1 MWTSVWILYFVLK
14 FATTLKDHI
23 TVLVFLDIVWWLIES
38 TAKQQVNINSE
49 LLIFTSCTI
58 LSLVHTCETST
69 SNWKLCLYTWSKH
82 KKMKHLRAQSGLCVV
97 FFAYACFT
105 NVHTGETN
113 KISTSTRERENVSFS
128 CACAY
133 FTSVNLALGSM
144 QVDFSMKKLVN
155 ETPRFLDYF
164 QPYFSALHNI
174 YVAVWIILV
183 ILWRDKLSYARV
195 HIAVQKILNLHRPF
209 SSKKALKN
217 SFQIVHVLG
226 IRPYLHLI
234 FLYQG
239 PIF

>member
-113 KISTSTRERENVSFS
+113 KISTSTRERENVLCLCLFHK
-128 CACAY
+128 CEPC
-133 FTSVNLALGSM
+133 FRVNAS
-144 QVDFSMKKLVN
+144 
-155 ETPRFLDYF
+155 RFLNEEVGKWNSKVFRLFPTLFFGFAQYLCSSMN
-164 QPYFSALHNI
+164 YFSNFMT
-174 YVAVWIILV
+174 
-183 ILWRDKLSYARV
+183 R
-195 HIAVQKILNLHRPF
+195 
-209 SSKKALKN
+209 
-217 SFQIVHVLG
+217 
-226 IRPYLHLI
+226 
-234 FLYQG
+234 
-239 PIF
+239 